1 MTPRGPSRAERQ
13 RMLTYPEQYAPL
25 LDHLERCGEQAYLDQ
40 RHLFMRQPEPHT
52 RPIES
57 PEEDNDA
64 TALDD

>member
-1 MTPRGPSRAERQ
+1 
-13 RMLTYPEQYAPL
+13 MLTYPEQYAPL